1 MRKKYIGL
9 SLIPILL
16 ASACGGGDG
25 DGDEGA
31 SGEAEETEVIGEDA
45 EDATELTFWTFNE
58 QHIGIY
64 QPAVERWNEDNPDRQ
79 IELTAEVFPI
89 DQMNNNL
96 RLALQSG
103 EGAPDIADI
112 EVSHFGSFLEGEP
125 QFESMNDQVEPVL
138 DDMVTGRLDL
148 YSKDDNYYGLPYHVG
163 ASVMYYN
170 EEIMDEAGVDIES
183 IETWDDYIEAGKQ
196 VTENTD
202 AMMTTVETTDQFTF
216 WPLIAQQESDYF
228 NEDGEVI
235 LDNETNV
242 ETLQFMNDLIYEH
255 EIAEIA
261 PGGDHHEEQYYGYMN
276 DGGAASLLMPMW
288 YMGRFIDYM
297 EDLEGKMQVRPL
309 PRWEEDGNRTAGMGG
324 TGTVVTNQTEDPELA
339 KEFLAEAKLTEEGNI
354 DLWTELGFDPP
365 MHTVWDSEEVGETN
379 RYYEYFHDDIF
390 DMLLELNDEVEGL
403 NITPETSD
411 ATNEINTNI
420 LNNAIRQESRTPQEA
435 LEEAAESVRSGMSDN

>member
-1 MRKKYIGL
+1 MKKFIGL
-9 SLIPILL
+9 ALVPILFITG
-16 ASACGGGDG
+16 CGGN
-25 DGDEGA
+25 DESGGEEA
-31 SGEAEETEVIGEDA
+31 GGEAEETEVIGGDA

-79 IELTAEVFPI
+79 IKLTAEVFPI

-170 EEIMDEAGVDIES
+170 EEIMDEAGVDIDS

-202 AMMTTVETTDQFTF
+202 AMMTTIETTDQFTF

-309 PRWEEDGNRTAGMGG
+309 PKWEEDGNRTAGMGG
-324 TGTVVTNQTEDPELA
+324 TGTVVTNQTENPDLA

-365 MHTVWDSEEVGETN
+365 MHTVWDSEEVGESN
-379 RYYEYFHDDIF
+379 KYYEYFHDDIF

-411 ATNEINTNI
+411 ATNEINTNV

-435 LEEAAESVRSGMSDN
+435 LEEGADSVRSGMSDE